1 MVVLNVCFDGC
12 KVALSKY
19 RLSAEYIGVDTSKYI
34 LVLTCI
40 YWYIGILVYVG
51 IGIYIGVDIY
61 INVGVGTST

>member
-19 RLSAEYIGVDTSKYI
+19 RLSAEYIVVDTSKYI

-40 YWYIGILVYVG
+40 YWYMLVLVYTLVST
-51 IGIYIGVDIY
+51 Y
-61 INVGVGTST
+61 INGGVGTST